1 MIDSKQNLGFIG
13 SMQRKASGK
22 NVLLLFV
29 VTMAVYL
36 LMLLVTIP
44 SVQSYA
50 PDTALFDLSPT
61 GYTHSQALSLLE
73 SLGQDGRSTYLF
85 PQLAIDF
92 IYPGLF
98 AICFSLMFIWGY
110 SKRVRSDSKFLYLA
124 ALPVFGGIFDYVE
137 NILIIRMIMTFP
149 DVSKGLVSV
158 ASSFTLLKSAF
169 STASFL
175 MLILGFLFLL
185 KKTSM
190 GSPQKV
196 IPPKP
201 KGQQGV

>member
-1 MIDSKQNLGFIG
+1 MIDRKQNPGFIG

-44 SVQSYA
+44 SVQTYA

-73 SLGQDGRSTYLF
+73 TLGQDGRNTYLF
-85 PQLAIDF
+85 PQLAVDF

-98 AICFSLMFIWGY
+98 AICFSLMFVWVY
-110 SKRVRSDSKFLYLA
+110 SKRIRSDSKFFYLA
-124 ALPVFGGIFDYVE
+124 ALPVLGGIFDYLE

-158 ASSFTLLKSAF
+158 ASGFTLLKSAF

-185 KKTSM
+185 KKTST
-190 GSPQKV
+190 GSPQNGNSTEL
-196 IPPKP
+196 P
-201 KGQQGV
+201 KGQQ

>member
-1 MIDSKQNLGFIG
+1 MIDSKRKAGFIRSIQG
-13 SMQRKASGK
+13 KASGK
-22 NVLLLFV
+22 SVLLLFV

-50 PDTALFDLSPT
+50 PNTALFDLSPS
-61 GYTHSQALSLLE
+61 GYSHSQALNLLE
-73 SLGQDGRSTYLF
+73 SLGQDGRSAYLF

-98 AICFSLMFIWGY
+98 AICFSLMFIWVY
-110 SKRVRSDSKFLYLA
+110 SKRIRPDSKFLYLA
-124 ALPVFGGIFDYVE
+124 SLPVFGGIFDYVE

-149 DVSKGLVSV
+149 DVSKGLVAV
-158 ASSFTLLKSAF
+158 ASGFTLIKSVF
-169 STASFL
+169 STVSFL
-175 MLILGFLFLL
+175 LLILGFLFLL

-190 GSPQKV
+190 GSPQKETQ
-196 IPPKP
+196 P
-201 KGQQGV
+201 